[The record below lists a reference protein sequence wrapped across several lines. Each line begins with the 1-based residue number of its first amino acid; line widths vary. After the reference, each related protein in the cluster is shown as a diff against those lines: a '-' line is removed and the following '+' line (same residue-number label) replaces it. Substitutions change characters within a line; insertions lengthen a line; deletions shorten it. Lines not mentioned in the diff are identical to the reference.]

1 MKSLLLT
8 LLLLASTLGAAAQT
22 SLRRLKKAPAI
33 EVTYQTFEKGR
44 STAPTLQLLA
54 DSTRALLLGQGEVQT
69 ILDFDSLLVRLRVE
83 LKGGE
88 VISSRCPFHL
98 NEGLAQPVGSGKL
111 LGLPC
116 SIYRMVLNSNTYEMW
131 VTRSLPFRGTP
142 QYQTGVPDGLVLKIV
157 RNGDREMRATVLV
170 PIVRPL
176 DRQTFSVG
184 RSLREPVFYHT
195 LRQSRVETVRVFDQ
209 ERVCFDGSRLP
220 HPDSLMSERVY
231 RCGGGS
237 IILKKVRL
245 PETAVDRQVFVELT
259 QYSDGDAYDRT
270 GSVFVVPTGK
280 AQSFLDAIHDL
291 KSVPSRRLGG
301 KDFHALVST
310 PAYDA
315 PLELMRFITGFGV
328 RRCNSIE
335 VPGQTWADS
344 VFYKTEVTDIAAALK
359 GEVWVGAYVGNWD
372 KDGHKLSLALKYY
385 PGGPTA
391 ERLTLPLFNT
401 VNYLEQAGQPYPDFL
416 RTDSLTVPFHL
427 DHDTPAATLV
437 YLTTGHGGWGGGDEF
452 NPKPNT
458 IVLDGRPVISF
469 IPWRDD
475 CGTYRHQ
482 NPCSGNFD
490 NGLSS
495 SDLSRSNWCPA
506 TVTTPERI
514 PLGALTA
521 GDHVLTIKIPQGAPE
536 GSSISYWCL
545 SGTLVC
551 E

>member
-22 SLRRLKKAPAI
+22 PLRRLKKAPAI

-69 ILDFDSLLVRLRVE
+69 ILDFDSLLVRLRAE

-88 VISSRCPFHL
+88 VISSRRPFRL

-157 RNGDREMRATVLV
+157 RNGDREVRATVLV

-220 HPDSLMSERVY
+220 RPDSLMSERVY

-270 GSVFVVPTGK
+270 GSVFVVPTG
-280 AQSFLDAIHDL
+280 
-291 KSVPSRRLGG
+291 
-301 KDFHALVST
+301 
-310 PAYDA
+310 
-315 PLELMRFITGFGV
+315 FGV

-344 VFYKTEVTDIAAALK
+344 VFYKTEITDIAAALK

-521 GDHVLTIKIPQGAPE
+521 GDHMLTIKIPQGAPE